1 MSNLHRIVRDYVAL
15 RRSLGFKLERENA
28 LLPNFVGFLEK
39 SGSPVITVPLALA
52 WAKQPSDA
60 TPCWWA
66 TRLAMVRGFARYAR
80 ALDSRHEV
88 PSRDLL
94 PATRS
99 RPLPYIYSEA
109 DVCALM
115 DATHR
120 VYRLRDPFRS
130 HTYRTLI
137 GLLASTGMR
146 VGEAIDLDHT
156 DLNPKE
162 GILTVRNGKFGKSRE
177 VPLHPSTLDA
187 LLEYVRERNRYFS
200 RPRSPAFFLSLV
212 GTRLLYQNVHLTFL
226 RLVEWAGLAERQPR
240 RPRIHDLR
248 HSFAVHTLA
257 DAYHAGLDVERQVPL
272 LSTYLG
278 HVSPSSTYW
287 YLSAVPEL
295 LGAAACRL
303 ETSLGALP

>member
-1 MSNLHRIVRDYVAL
+1 MSDLHRILRDYVAL
-15 RRSLGFKLERENA
+15 RRSLGFKLEREA
-28 LLPNFVGFLEK
+28 RLLPDFVACVEK
-39 SGSPVITVPLALA
+39 SESPGITVPLALA

-60 TPCWWA
+60 TSNWWA
-66 TRLAMVRGFARYAR
+66 TRLAMVRGFAHYAR
-80 ALDSRHEV
+80 TLDPRHEV
-88 PSRDLL
+88 PPRDLL
-94 PATRS
+94 PVTRS
-99 RPLPYIYSEA
+99 RPSPYIYSEA
-109 DVCALM
+109 DVRALM

-156 DLNPKE
+156 DLDSKE
-162 GILTVRNGKFGKSRE
+162 GILTVRNGKFDKSRE

-187 LLEYVRERNRYFS
+187 LREYACHRDRRFPHPQS
-200 RPRSPAFFLSLV
+200 SAFLLSLAS
-212 GTRLLYQNVHLTFL
+212 TRLFYKNVHPTFL
-226 RLVEWAGLAERQPR
+226 RLVEWAGLAKRQPR

-278 HVSPSSTYW
+278 HVNPSSTYW

-295 LGAAACRL
+295 LGAAARRL

>member
-1 MSNLHRIVRDYVAL
+1 MSDLHRILRDYLAL
-15 RRSLGFKLERENA
+15 RRSLGFKLEREGA
-28 LLPNFVGFLEK
+28 LLPDFVAFLEK
-39 SGSPVITVPLALA
+39 SGSPIITIPLALA

-60 TPCWWA
+60 TPYWWA
-66 TRLAMVRGFARYAR
+66 TRLAMVRGLAGYVHT
-80 ALDSRHEV
+80 LDSGHEV

-109 DVCALM
+109 DVRALM

-146 VGEAIDLDHT
+146 VGEAIDLDRT
-156 DLNPKE
+156 DLDPKE
-162 GILTVRNGKFGKSRE
+162 GILTVRDGKFGKSRE

-187 LLEYVRERNRYFS
+187 LQEYVRERNRRFS
-200 RPRSPAFFLSLV
+200 RPKSPAFFLSLA
-212 GTRLLYQNVHLTFL
+212 GTRLIYSNVHPTFL
-226 RLVEWAGLAERQPR
+226 RLVKWAGLAERKPR

-257 DAYHAGLDVERQVPL
+257 DAYRAGLDVEGRVPV

-278 HVSPSSTYW
+278 HVSPASTYW

-295 LGAAACRL
+295 LGVAALRL
-303 ETSLGALP
+303 EKSLGALP